1 MRNLKEQYTRFFGT
15 LTEQTAH
22 IDAIDWF
29 DRRDVAERL
38 AKRYKL
44 RVDSLGYSGGK
55 LTFGLIGKKKD
66 LIKAF
71 MDIEF
76 AEGADLPG
84 TGSLSKREVLK
95 MYPELK

>member
-1 MRNLKEQYTRFFGT
+1 M
-15 LTEQTAH
+15 
-22 IDAIDWF
+22 
-29 DRRDVAERL
+29 
-38 AKRYKL
+38 

-55 LTFGLIGKKKD
+55 LTFGLEGKKKD

-95 MYPELK
+95 M